1 MKKNNIYLPLFL
13 LGLLISAYSKSEF
26 DPKVDGFLTEERKK
40 ELMKGVETKANLL
53 QVELN
58 GIYNNN
64 IRSQSNSGETFGLK
78 AIHLATDLSEQNPY
92 RENERAG
99 CKSIPRKYRMERYR

>member
-13 LGLLISAYSKSEF
+13 LGLLISACSKSEF
-26 DPKVDGFLTEERKK
+26 DPKVDGFLTDERKK
-40 ELMKGVETKANLL
+40 ELMENVETKANLL

-78 AIHLATDLSEQNPY
+78 AIHLATDLSGLDMVQQSYSWFGFDYNFD
-92 RENERAG
+92 
-99 CKSIPRKYRMERYR
+99 M